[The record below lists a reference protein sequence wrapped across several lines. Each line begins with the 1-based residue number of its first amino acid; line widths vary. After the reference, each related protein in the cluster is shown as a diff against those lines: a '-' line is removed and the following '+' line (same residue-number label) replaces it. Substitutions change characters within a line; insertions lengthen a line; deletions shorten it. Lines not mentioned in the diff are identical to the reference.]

1 MMDFRLKV
9 FRSVALN
16 LSFTRASQELFIS
29 QPAISKHIQELEAE
43 FQVSLFNRMGNKIS
57 LTKAGQLLLDRCED
71 IFDDYKRL
79 DYDMNSLRK
88 KYNGE
93 LRIGASTTIAQY
105 VLPTYLAKF
114 ITNYPDISTSMLN
127 GNSREIEEALQAGK
141 IDIGLVEGVVRQPQL
156 KYTLF
161 LKDELVPIVNTN
173 NKLAKKDEID
183 IDELQHVPLALRER
197 GSGTLDVIIKEL
209 ARHNLKLSSMNVMV
223 YLGSTESIKLFL
235 EHSDCMGIVSVRS
248 VSEDLLAGKFKVIEI
263 NDLKMERQ
271 FDFVQKRGDNKGLP
285 ALFMR
290 FLNTTK

>member
-71 IFDDYKRL
+71 IFDNYKRL
-79 DYDMNSLRK
+79 DYEMNSLRK
-88 KYNGE
+88 KYSGE

-105 VLPTYLAKF
+105 LLPTYLAKF
-114 ITNYPDISTSMLN
+114 ITAYPDISTSMLN
-127 GNSREIEEALQAGK
+127 GNSREIEEALQTGK
-141 IDIGLVEGVVRQPQL
+141 IDIGLVEGVIRQPQL

-161 LKDELVPIVNTN
+161 IKDELVSIVHIN
-173 NKLAKKDEID
+173 NKLAKKDEIS
-183 IDELQHVPLALRER
+183 IDEFQHVPLALRER

-209 ARHNLKLSSMNVMV
+209 ARHNLKLSSMNVMI

-271 FDFVQKRGDNKGLP
+271 FNFVQKRGDNKGLP

-290 FLNTTK
+290 FLNTTL